1 MKPQCFI
8 TNPILLLDDG
18 HVISFEPRKVK
29 ISRKPIICY
38 IELLLSCYITLYSI
52 VRQNLRRRQNLKDT
66 RHESVDT
73 GQRIS
78 SLRQVAIEI
87 LSGKRHM
94 TWVLAVLL
102 FSVGFHYLL
111 LYSNFYKPRSSTKL
125 SVLVNS

>member
-29 ISRKPIICY
+29 ISRKPIICTA
-38 IELLLSCYITLYSI
+38 ILSCYLTLHSI
-52 VRQNLRRRQNLKDT
+52 VHQNLRRRQNFKDT

-87 LSGKRHM
+87 LPGKRHM

-102 FSVGFHYLL
+102 FSAGFHYLL
-111 LYSNFYKPRSSTKL
+111 LIIVYYIVIST
-125 SVLVNS
+125 SQEAVLNCPY